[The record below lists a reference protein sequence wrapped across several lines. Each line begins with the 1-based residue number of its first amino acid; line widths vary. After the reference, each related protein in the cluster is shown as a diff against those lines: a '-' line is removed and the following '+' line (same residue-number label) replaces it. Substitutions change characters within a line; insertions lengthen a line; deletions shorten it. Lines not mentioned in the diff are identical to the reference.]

1 MTLAGMLRE
10 DEDALVCDLAET
22 YQIYDWRSLPVRT
35 VATLAAGLRDNSRIK
50 MIMRSETVPLEIVLQ
65 AAIADGIRQLCWL
78 NSEDG
83 RKNINRPQ
91 YILNTLLNKEESAEP
106 EIVTFNSGAELE
118 EYRRRLINGN

>member
-1 MTLAGMLRE
+1 MLRE

-50 MIMRSETVPLEIVLQ
+50 MIMRGETVLLETVLQ

>member
-1 MTLAGMLRE
+1 MLRE